1 MIPDDLRADHQLQPR
16 RGDVVTLH
24 ERIEAAVRERMAVAQ
39 AASPGPWRLD
49 PDFDDV
55 FAVDDERCAEAYALT
70 GRQQRATAAHI
81 AANDPARILRD
92 CERDLKVL
100 ERHAPAYEIPLRWVC
115 RSRCKPVPCP
125 ELVET
130 AEAYGITEEAA

>member
-1 MIPDDLRADHQLQPR
+1 MT
-16 RGDVVTLH
+16 TLH

-39 AASPGPWRLD
+39 AATPGPWS
-49 PDFDDV
+49 
-55 FAVDDERCAEAYALT
+55 VDDHTYAETIYAGDDHT
-70 GRQQRATAAHI
+70 AVIAGGRWGGEASVFHSTEDAIHI

-100 ERHAPAYEIPLRWVC
+100 ERHAPAYEIPGRWVC

-125 ELVET
+125 ELVEM
-130 AEAYGITEEAA
+130 AEAYGITEEAP